1 MNSSRRRKRLQPL
14 RHPPELHLPTPVRPF
29 RLAAVRPYHRRLAIP
44 AVLLALA
51 GCRAG
56 YQAFGTGA
64 RAHLAADQLF
74 GALADRHVELARN
87 AKYEYARVR
96 IMRGALAPSR
106 VFDDSAAWTGIS
118 GGSRALETFGSIVD
132 GRYLL
137 ASRANVPAPVRP
149 GDGRHVTALARL
161 ADTEYRWD
169 TMVEFALG
177 SIRPADA
184 ASIVARILAAGE
196 GRTEAELRAELA
208 AVSPRSSAALGT
220 VFTLDSL
227 RPIHLADGTTITT
240 LGASVRSDNLR
251 RRYPA
256 LADYVH
262 KYLDPAR
269 YRFVLTDRAG
279 AAYLDVSQRDRVVV
293 IRVRT
298 QQGRLVPLAG
308 AARALPDSLQLHV
321 DFNLKLRIFR
331 VGFHNLVMDFVNGA
345 RGDQQRDWTMTARKE
360 PQWELPFIGARLLR
374 APLRRP
380 FAGDGAMFRLG
391 VRAGE
396 GGAPTILVRQS
407 RLAVQE
413 SGVLNFLNSLGGTAM
428 DDFGGPVQREENAW
442 LRELFV
448 AMRDDAR
455 AVIPGP

>member
-1 MNSSRRRKRLQPL
+1 MNNSRRRKRLQPL
-14 RHPPELHLPTPVRPF
+14 RHPPELHLPTLVRPF
-29 RLAAVRPYHRRLAIP
+29 RRSALRPRHRRLAIP

-51 GCRAG
+51 GCREG
-56 YQAFGTGA
+56 YSAFGTGA
-64 RAHLAADQLF
+64 RARLGADQLF
-74 GALADRHVELARN
+74 GALVDRHVELARN
-87 AKYEYARVR
+87 AKYEYSRVR
-96 IMRGALAPSR
+96 ITRGALAPSR

-118 GGSRALETFGSIVD
+118 GGSRALETFGSLVD

-184 ASIVARILAAGE
+184 ASIVTRLLAAGE
-196 GRTEAELRAELA
+196 GRTEAELRADLA

-227 RPIHLADGTTITT
+227 HPVHFADGTTLTT
-240 LGASVRSDNLR
+240 LGASVHSDNLR
-251 RRYPA
+251 QRYPA

-279 AAYLDVSQRDRVVV
+279 TAYLDVSQRDRVVV

-308 AARALPDSLQLHV
+308 AARALPDSLQLHI

-331 VGFHNLVMDFVNGA
+331 VGFHNLVMDFVNSA
-345 RGDQQRDWTMTARKE
+345 RGDQQRDWTMTARRE
-360 PQWELPFIGARLLR
+360 PQWDLPFIGARLLR

-380 FAGDGAMFRLG
+380 FAGDGALFRLG

-442 LRELFV
+442 LRELFI
-448 AMRDDAR
+448 ALRDDAR
-455 AVIPGP
+455 AAIPGF